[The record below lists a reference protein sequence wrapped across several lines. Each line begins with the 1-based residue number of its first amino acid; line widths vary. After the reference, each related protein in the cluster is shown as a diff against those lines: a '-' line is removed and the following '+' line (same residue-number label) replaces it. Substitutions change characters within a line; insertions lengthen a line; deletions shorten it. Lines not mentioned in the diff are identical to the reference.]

1 MIAFLW
7 NLLLALAW
15 VALTGDFSGSN
26 FVVGYVI
33 GYLVLYMAAWQM
45 RLGNSY
51 TRKVPRIIGFV
62 LFFIYDLVKANLR
75 VAYDVVTPTHQM
87 RPGVVAIPLTVDRDA
102 EITVL
107 ANLISVTPGTL
118 SLDVSSD
125 RKVLYIHA
133 MYIDSE
139 QELEDSI
146 KALERRV
153 MDILR

>member
-1 MIAFLW
+1 MMAFLW

-15 VALTGDFSGSN
+15 VALTGDFSGPN
-26 FVVGYVI
+26 LFFGFVVGY
-33 GYLVLYMAAWQM
+33 LVLLMASSQM
-45 RLGNSY
+45 NIGTSY
-51 TRKVPRIIGFV
+51 TRKVPKIIGFV
-62 LFFIYDLVKANLR
+62 LFFITDLVKANLR
-75 VAYDVVTPTHQM
+75 VAYDVITPTHQM

-102 EITVL
+102 EITIL

-139 QELEDSI
+139 QELQESI
-146 KALERRV
+146 KSLERRV

>member
-15 VALTGDFSGSN
+15 VALTGDFSGPN
-26 FVVGYVI
+26 LLFGFIV
-33 GYLVLYMAAWQM
+33 GYLVLLVAARQM
-45 RLGNSY
+45 RIGVQYASKLP
-51 TRKVPRIIGFV
+51 KIIGFV
-62 LFFIYDLVKANLR
+62 LFFIYDLVKANMR
-75 VAYDVVTPTHQM
+75 VAYDVVTPKHLM
-87 RPGVVAIPLTVDRDA
+87 KPGVIAIPLTVDRDA

-133 MYIDSE
+133 MYLESE
-139 QELEDSI
+139 QELQDSI
-146 KALERRV
+146 KELERRV

>member
-26 FVVGYVI
+26 FLVGYVI
-33 GYLVLYMAAWQM
+33 GYFVLLMAGQQM
-45 RLGNSY
+45 RLGSTY
-51 TRKVPRIIGFV
+51 SRKAPKIIGFIA
-62 LFFIYDLVKANLR
+62 FFIYDLVKANMR
-75 VAYDVVTPTHQM
+75 VAYDVVTPTHKM
-87 RPGVVAIPLTVDRDA
+87 RPGVVAIPLTVDTDA
-102 EITVL
+102 EITIL

-139 QELEDSI
+139 HELEDSI
-146 KALERRV
+146 KDLERRV